1 MSTPARGSD
10 DLRGHDLRGH
20 GLRVAVPP
28 RWEGRIFRRSA
39 APVPGMPVLPGAP
52 TGTSFPVIHL
62 ATVTLAFDAA
72 DYGGGIVERLGPS
85 DAFLALKEFDP
96 TSTQRALF
104 ARHDLP
110 HALDA
115 TSFDERVL
123 QRRLPRQSG
132 MQRFFSHGGRA
143 FSLYAVI
150 GSHRRRHQLATEI
163 TGVLR
168 GIEITPARTGG
179 GV

>member
-1 MSTPARGSD
+1 MSAPARGAD
-10 DLRGHDLRGH
+10 DLRGH

-28 RWEGRIFRRSA
+28 RWEGRIFRRSG
-39 APVPGMPVLPGAP
+39 APVAGIPALPGSP
-52 TGTSFPVIHL
+52 TGTSFPVVHL
-62 ATVTLAFDAA
+62 ATVALAFDAA

-85 DAFLALKEFDP
+85 DAFVALKEFDP

-110 HALDA
+110 RTLDS
-115 TSFDERVL
+115 TSFDTRVL

-143 FSLYAVI
+143 FTLYAVI
-150 GSHRRRHQLATEI
+150 GSHAQRHRLASEI

-168 GIEITPARTGG
+168 GIEITPARKGG